1 MSTLTCASRERLRL
15 VVTRMT
21 PAAPRA
27 PYRAAEAA
35 SFRTVTLS
43 MSLCGMLVRLAGYGA
58 PSTMTSGSVE
68 ADREEIP
75 RMLMLP
81 LPAPGAPDAPFIW
94 RPATWP
100 TRALVTLVVARFCSS
115 SAFIT
120 AAEPV
125 KASFVV
131 VPKATTMVSS
141 SRLVSSSMTTLMIR
155 RPSTGI
161 FWPTKPMYVTDR
173 TAFDG
178 ALMEYRPSAP
188 VMTPLLVPSTITAA
202 PSRAAPVRSVTV
214 PLMEIFCAKAD
225 TDASRIAAVMKKSFT
240 FFISLIRLV
249 KHNIVIQNKLR
260 FFVSNTL
267 LNCHL
272 NSFFKGHI

>member
-1 MSTLTCASRERLRL
+1 
-15 VVTRMT
+15 
-21 PAAPRA
+21 
-27 PYRAAEAA
+27 
-35 SFRTVTLS
+35 
-43 MSLCGMLVRLAGYGA
+43 
-58 PSTMTSGSVE
+58 
-68 ADREEIP
+68 
-75 RMLMLP
+75 MLMLP
-81 LPAPGAPDAPFIW
+81 LPAPGAPEAPFIW

-202 PSRAAPVRSVTV
+202 PSRAAPVKSVTV
-214 PLMEIFCAKAD
+214 PLMEIFCAKVD
-225 TDASRIAAVMKKSFT
+225 TDASRIAAAMKNSFT
-240 FFISLIRLV
+240 FFISKILWL
-249 KHNIVIQNKLR
+249 NIDIVDSYYIFGRVQK
-260 FFVSNTL
+260 TL
-267 LNCHL
+267 L
-272 NSFFKGHI
+272 KGLSYHISRCKY